1 MVKDQGTT
9 TFKTVGDLKQ
19 GLQGLSDDTILGFS
33 QIGQQEQ
40 AIGQQDQSLGSVE
53 GISMVQDGDRVT
65 FGAVQQGG
73 SDASSLSPS

>member
-1 MVKDQGTT
+1 MVQNQGTT

-19 GLQGLSDDTILGFS
+19 GLQALPDDAKLAFG

-40 AIGQQDQSLGSVE
+40 AGQQEQSISGVE
-53 GISMVQDGDRVT
+53 GISMIQDGDRVT

-73 SDASSLSPS
+73 ADASLASPS